1 VSQHLFIFK
10 LIFQILALI
19 TLIKINL
26 MIIFLVF
33 IANVDKIE
41 QNVRDSYFILVQT
54 HILNND

>member
-1 VSQHLFIFK
+1 
-10 LIFQILALI
+10 
-19 TLIKINL
+19 

>member
-1 VSQHLFIFK
+1 MSQHLFIFK